1 VSQWPIVRLGELIT
15 SAESGFACSK
25 SKLVANGL
33 AHLRPFNIGTDGSL
47 DLSNQY
53 FVPLSEAPATKRSL
67 EPGEILFNN
76 TNSKELVGK
85 SVVVEE
91 KMVAGF
97 SNHLTKLHINA
108 DAAEPWWVNYFFLR
122 LFQSGYFAKIAT
134 QWVSQAGFKASE
146 LKKLTIP
153 LPPLDEQRRI
163 VDILKRAD
171 SIRRLRKQAL
181 ETTREL
187 IPALFVDM
195 FGDPAT
201 NPKGWEIL
209 SLGKIVAG
217 LEGGKNIQAGEDSP
231 TNPFRIL
238 KVSAVTSG
246 YFRPEEAKPAPD
258 DYRPPA
264 HHFVR
269 KGDLLFSRANTVEL
283 VGATAL
289 VEADYPN
296 LLLPDKL
303 WRFVWL
309 KPSPVLSAYLQHFL
323 QSRHVRQE
331 LGRLATGTSD
341 SMRNI
346 SQAKLKTLPVP
357 VPPLDRQ
364 QEFEGKCADVRA
376 LIAQQE
382 YHLAQA
388 EALRQSLMA
397 QFFN

>member
-1 VSQWPIVRLGELIT
+1 MTGVSKDLWQPGHFADICTMDRKSIGSTSGGNLPYLG
-15 SAESGFACSK
+15 
-25 SKLVANGL
+25 
-33 AHLRPFNIGTDGSL
+33 L
-47 DLSNQY
+47 DLVESQ
-53 FVPLSEAPATKRSL
+53 T
-67 EPGEILFNN
+67 GEILAFSDEAPVG
-76 TNSKELVGK
+76 NSFLFGPQHVLYGKLRPYLNKVAVPDCSGKCSTELVPLLPRNGVDRDYLAHALRCQRVVN
-85 SVVVEE
+85 SVME
-91 KMVAGF
+91 KNTGARMPRTDMKYLM
-97 SNHLTKLHINA
+97 SL
-108 DAAEPWWVNYFFLR
+108 
-122 LFQSGYFAKIAT
+122 
-134 QWVSQAGFKASE
+134 
-146 LKKLTIP
+146 P
-153 LPPLDEQRRI
+153 LLIPPLDEQRRI

-187 IPALFVDM
+187 IPALFVDI

-201 NPKGWEIL
+201 NPRGWEIRP
-209 SLGKIVAG
+209 LGKIVAG

-264 HHFVR
+264 HHVVH

-323 QSRHVRQE
+323 QSRHVRQV
-331 LGRLATGTSD
+331 LGQLATGTSD

-346 SQAKLKTLPVP
+346 SQAKLKTLPMP
-357 VPPLDRQ
+357 VPPLKRQ
-364 QEFEGKCADVRA
+364 QEFEGKCSDVRA
-376 LIAQQE
+376 VIAQQE